1 MTQEKNINETITE
14 LLIHTLSKK
23 KGEKLNP
30 QVCSEIYQDI
40 FYSLSKVFEQSSTP
54 LSNESVNY
62 IAQMY
67 YDSVTVNGGQELDPN
82 IFTERAQLSN
92 VNTKEVALMAVMFN
106 KTPFAIPFIAEVKK
120 RS

>member
-1 MTQEKNINETITE
+1 MQTDNLNETISK
-14 LLIHTLSKK
+14 LLVNKLSKR
-23 KGEKLNP
+23 KGEKLTS
-30 QVCSEIYQDI
+30 QICSEIYQDI
-40 FYSLSKVFEQSSTP
+40 FYSLTEIFKQTSTP

-67 YDSVTVNGGQELDPN
+67 YDSITVNGDQELDPN
-82 IFTERAQLSN
+82 IFTERANLGN
-92 VNTKEVALMAVMFN
+92 INTKEIALMAVMFN